1 MLDQDLILILVVLFF
16 VLGCSFKCNGI
27 KENFVCNDKQ
37 CADILEM
44 EGEAIKKLHVNIK
57 RIINQFVILVIF
69 VQKILQMIIL
79 QLVMIIEV

>member
-27 KENFVCNDKQ
+27 KENFACNDKQ

-44 EGEAIKKLHVNIK
+44 EGGDKKAACKYKKNNKPIC
-57 RIINQFVILVIF
+57 NTCDFCTEN
-69 VQKILQMIIL
+69 LQMIIL